1 MENTETAPTAA
12 DFGPSHAP
20 FVVAVAI
27 TKGGTGKTTT
37 ASTLAVELAAD
48 GAAVVLIDADTQGQ
62 AAHSLGVAP
71 PDRGPGLAGV
81 LAGTSTPAD
90 ALRTVRAAGDGRGPV
105 YLLAGSAA
113 LAGEAGK
120 MASDPAAGLL
130 AVRDAT
136 LAAAASVGAR
146 VVVIDTPPG
155 WGPLSLGA
163 LAAADVVLAPLPPH
177 ALAIEALATFDRH
190 LASVQRTR
198 AAFGGAALPR
208 LAFVLPTMVA
218 PRGTA
223 PAAALDALDGWAAGH
238 RDGPLVLSPVP
249 RSVRVEEAPTVGRTV
264 VEHAPD
270 HAAAEAYRTAARAVL
285 EAARTHAG
293 P

>member
-1 MENTETAPTAA
+1 MENAETAPTATVP
-12 DFGPSHAP
+12 GPSAALP

-37 ASTLAVELAAD
+37 ASTLAVELARTANGSD

-62 AAHSLGVAP
+62 AAHALGVAP

-130 AVRDAT
+130 GRARRHARRRRVRRRSRRRDRH
-136 LAAAASVGAR
+136 AAR
-146 VVVIDTPPG
+146 M
-155 WGPLSLGA
+155 GPLSLGA
-163 LAAADVVLAPLPPH
+163 LAAADVVLA
-177 ALAIEALATFDRH
+177 R
-190 LASVQRTR
+190 SRRTR
-198 AAFGGAALPR
+198 S
-208 LAFVLPTMVA
+208 
-218 PRGTA
+218 
-223 PAAALDALDGWAAGH
+223 
-238 RDGPLVLSPVP
+238 PLRRWP
-249 RSVRVEEAPTVGRTV
+249 RSTGT
-264 VEHAPD
+264 
-270 HAAAEAYRTAARAVL
+270 
-285 EAARTHAG
+285 
-293 P
+293 